1 MGLSTRELP
10 DPHWLLWCDSS
21 LTGSTRIP
29 AYEPALCGF
38 VWFWFARVPSGP
50 TVFPCVF
57 VNITEPRT
65 RQRILNSRFMCLEFL
80 RSSSNAD
87 RLMGRSATFGPLTRL
102 TARHQSPRLAYHGG
116 MPDPSLLETF
126 PNPGDAPYVI
136 EHLHEEFTSVCPKTG
151 HPDFGEIL
159 FRYEPA
165 DCCVELKS
173 LKMYCQSF
181 RQEGIYYEAVTN
193 RLRDDMVQCMQPR
206 WLQIVTMWK
215 GRGGFKSTVVAEF
228 GDVPECWK
236 RP

>member
-1 MGLSTRELP
+1 MPTASWGGRRRFGILSVL
-10 DPHWLLWCDSS
+10 
-21 LTGSTRIP
+21 
-29 AYEPALCGF
+29 A
-38 VWFWFARVPSGP
+38 
-50 TVFPCVF
+50 
-57 VNITEPRT
+57 
-65 RQRILNSRFMCLEFL
+65 
-80 RSSSNAD
+80 
-87 RLMGRSATFGPLTRL
+87 PLTPL
-102 TARHQSPRLAYHGG
+102 TARHQSHWLAYHGG

-165 DCCVELKS
+165 ECCVELKS

-193 RLRDDMVQCMQPR
+193 RLRDDMVQCMKPR